1 MKKWF
6 IKSDNGLT
14 KENFKN
20 NSEFSYITCQLLANR
35 KIDLQ
40 TSAKSL
46 TLFKSLFAILGVPL
60 ERLAISRAPSG
71 SISITFSSVSLK
83 AIAASV
89 NFLPLKYSES
99 VVSVRI
105 ENNRLNIA

>member
-35 KIDLQ
+35 KIDY
-40 TSAKSL
+40 KN
-46 TLFKSLFAILGVPL
+46 V
-60 ERLAISRAPSG
+60 R
-71 SISITFSSVSLK
+71 
-83 AIAASV
+83 
-89 NFLPLKYSES
+89 NFLKVKIFGEDGYLKDL
-99 VVSVRI
+99 I
-105 ENNRLNIA
+105 FMKTG

>member
-35 KIDLQ
+35 KIDY
-40 TSAKSL
+40 KN
-46 TLFKSLFAILGVPL
+46 V
-60 ERLAISRAPSG
+60 R
-71 SISITFSSVSLK
+71 
-83 AIAASV
+83 
-89 NFLPLKYSES
+89 NFLYPNYKYLHNPFLMNQNIFHPQQLYIVNKKSDLSSEIYSFDDFDLRNDKNKLYEDYLKGRFGGASE
-99 VVSVRI
+99 
-105 ENNRLNIA
+105 

>member
-35 KIDLQ
+35 KIDY
-40 TSAKSL
+40 KNV
-46 TLFKSLFAILGVPL
+46 KIY
-60 ERLAISRAPSG
+60 
-71 SISITFSSVSLK
+71 LK
-83 AIAASV
+83 
-89 NFLPLKYSES
+89 LL
-99 VVSVRI
+99 
-105 ENNRLNIA
+105 

>member
-35 KIDLQ
+35 KIDY
-40 TSAKSL
+40 KN
-46 TLFKSLFAILGVPL
+46 V
-60 ERLAISRAPSG
+60 R
-71 SISITFSSVSLK
+71 
-83 AIAASV
+83 
-89 NFLPLKYSES
+89 NFLYPNYKYLHKMCI
-99 VVSVRI
+99 RDRKLI
-105 ENNRLNIA
+105 NC

>member
-35 KIDLQ
+35 KIDYKNVCIHYFDN
-40 TSAKSL
+40 TIYKM
-46 TLFKSLFAILGVPL
+46 
-60 ERLAISRAPSG
+60 
-71 SISITFSSVSLK
+71 SSTK
-83 AIAASV
+83 
-89 NFLPLKYSES
+89 
-99 VVSVRI
+99 
-105 ENNRLNIA
+105 